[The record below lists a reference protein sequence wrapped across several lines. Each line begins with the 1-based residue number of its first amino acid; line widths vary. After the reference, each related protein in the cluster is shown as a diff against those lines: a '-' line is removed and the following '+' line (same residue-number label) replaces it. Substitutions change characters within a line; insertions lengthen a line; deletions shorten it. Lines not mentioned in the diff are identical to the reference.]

1 LALGSHCRSKVIARF
16 NDDLAAAGIR
26 VMVAAVKQSPTAKH
40 ISLYGPKG
48 GVHEG
53 RFAFVR

>member
-1 LALGSHCRSKVIARF
+1 
-16 NDDLAAAGIR
+16 
-26 VMVAAVKQSPTAKH
+26 MVAAVKQSPTAKH
-40 ISLYGPKG
+40 ISLYGPEG

>member
-1 LALGSHCRSKVIARF
+1 
-16 NDDLAAAGIR
+16 
-26 VMVAAVKQSPTAKH
+26 MVAAVKQSPTAKH